1 MEDPSVSL
9 MHALPDA
16 VYVIDPATS
25 RIVDCN
31 RAAHEDL
38 LLERDD
44 VLEHSVLSLQTAV
57 HGMPAWAEIAEVI
70 RQNSPY
76 RFIGAHCRADGSE
89 LPVEVVT
96 SVATVDDEER
106 FISVARDIRRRPGVA
121 EPEAPSRARWQILHD
136 LADGVWDWYP
146 AEGRLVFSP
155 RLHSL
160 LGYGPEEM
168 PEVIETWKDNVHS
181 DDLPVVLTILEDHLK
196 GERHQFEAV
205 YRLRNR
211 NGHYI
216 WVHDRGSVVEWDVD
230 GQPLRVT
237 GLVHDET
244 DAKAVESRLQREA
257 DHDALTGL
265 FNRRRGME
273 LLDGLFRRHPPGG
286 ERCLAV
292 IALDL
297 DRFKR
302 TNDRYGHLVGDR
314 VLQHFGEIVHA
325 HLPDGAVAIRW
336 GGEEF
341 LIGLPITQDEQPFEL
356 VSRLRDA
363 LVETPWSAPLENE
376 RITAS
381 AGFAVREATKQT
393 LTDLI
398 ASADRALYLAKH
410 EGRDR
415 IADDQAHTA
424 SSRPLGGH
432 KQANRNEV
440 SP

>member
-1 MEDPSVSL
+1 MDDPSVSL
-9 MHALPDA
+9 LHALPDA
-16 VYVIDPATS
+16 VYVLDPATS

-31 RAAHEDL
+31 RAAHDDL

-57 HGMPAWAEIAEVI
+57 HGMPAWSEIAEVI
-70 RQNSPY
+70 RQSSPY
-76 RFIGAHCRADGSE
+76 RFIGAHRRADGSE

-96 SVATVDDEER
+96 SVATIDGEER
-106 FISVARDIRRRPGVA
+106 FISVARDISRRPGVV
-121 EPEAPSRARWQILHD
+121 APTAWPQDRWQILHD

-168 PEVIETWKDNVHS
+168 PEVIETWKDNVHP
-181 DDLPVVLTILEDHLK
+181 DDLPMVMTALEDHLK
-196 GERHQFEAV
+196 GERLQFEAV

-211 NGHYI
+211 NGHYL
-216 WVHDRGSVVEWDVD
+216 WVHDRGSVVEWDAD
-230 GQPLRVT
+230 GRPLRVS

-244 DAKAVESRLQREA
+244 DAKAVESRLQRAA

-273 LLDGLFRRHPPGG
+273 LLDELLERHPHGG
-286 ERCLAV
+286 DRQVALV
-292 IALDL
+292 ALDL
-297 DRFKR
+297 DHFKR
-302 TNDRYGHLVGDR
+302 INDRYGHLVGDR
-314 VLQHFGEIVHA
+314 VLQRLGGIVHA
-325 HLPDGAVAIRW
+325 HLPDNAVAMRW

-341 LIGLPITQDEQPFEL
+341 LIGLPIAEPREVCTL
-356 VSRLRDA
+356 VHQLRDELMDTHWA
-363 LVETPWSAPLENE
+363 APLESE

-381 AGFAVREATKQT
+381 AGAALRETPDQT

-398 ASADRALYLAKH
+398 ASADRALYLAKKG
-410 EGRDR
+410 GRDR
-415 IADDQAHTA
+415 IAGEVCGERFVH
-424 SSRPLGGH
+424 PLG
-432 KQANRNEV
+432 A
-440 SP
+440 

>member
-1 MEDPSVSL
+1 MDDPSTSL
-9 MHALPDA
+9 LHALPDA

-38 LLERDD
+38 LLDRES
-44 VLEHSVLSLQTAV
+44 VLAHSVLSLQTAI
-57 HGMPAWAEIAEVI
+57 HGMPAWSEIAEAI

-76 RFIGAHCRADGSE
+76 RFIGAHRRADGSE
-89 LPVEVVT
+89 LPVEVMT
-96 SVATVDDEER
+96 TVATLDGKER
-106 FISVARDIRRRPGVA
+106 FVSVARDIRRRPGMT
-121 EPEAPSRARWQILHD
+121 EPHAVTTKRWQILHD

-168 PEVIETWKDNVHS
+168 PEVIETWKNNVHP
-181 DDLPVVLTILEDHLK
+181 DDLPVVMTTLEDHLR

-211 NGHYI
+211 NGHYL
-216 WVHDRGSVVEWDVD
+216 WVHDRGAVVEWDVD
-230 GQPLRVT
+230 GQPRRVC

-244 DAKAVESRLQREA
+244 DSKAVELRLQREA

-273 LLDGLFRRHPPGG
+273 LLDELFRRHPSEN
-286 ERCLAV
+286 ERRVAIV
-292 IALDL
+292 AIDL

-302 TNDRYGHLVGDR
+302 INDRFGHLVGDR
-314 VLQHFGEIVHA
+314 VLQRLGEIIRHD
-325 HLPDGAVAIRW
+325 LPGGAIAMRW

-341 LIGLPITQDEQPFEL
+341 LLGLAVTREDEPLAL
-356 VSRLRDA
+356 VERLRDTLA
-363 LVETPWSAPLENE
+363 DTSWGTPLENE

-381 AGFAVREATKQT
+381 AGLAIRDTPDQT

-398 ASADRALYLAKH
+398 ASADRSLYLAKRA
-410 EGRDR
+410 GRDR
-415 IADDQAHTA
+415 AIRDRRSTGTTRALDHPPTEPSDAT
-424 SSRPLGGH
+424 P
-432 KQANRNEV
+432 
-440 SP
+440 

>member
-1 MEDPSVSL
+1 MDDPSPSL
-9 MHALPDA
+9 LHALSDA
-16 VYVIDPATS
+16 VYVIDPASS

-38 LLERDD
+38 LLDRDD

-57 HGMPAWAEIAEVI
+57 HGMPAWSEIAEVI
-70 RQNSPY
+70 RRSSPY
-76 RFIGAHCRADGSE
+76 RFVGAHRRADGSE
-89 LPVEVVT
+89 MPVEVVT
-96 SVATVDDEER
+96 SVATVDGNER
-106 FISVARDIRRRPGVA
+106 FISVARDISRRPGVA
-121 EPEAPSRARWQILHD
+121 EPDASSRDRWQILHD

-146 AEGRLVFSP
+146 AEERLVFSP

-168 PEVIETWKDNVHS
+168 PEVIETWKDNVHPE
-181 DDLPVVLTILEDHLK
+181 DLPVVLTMLEDHLK
-196 GERHQFEAV
+196 GERHHFEAV

-211 NGHYI
+211 NGHYL
-216 WVHDRGSVVEWDVD
+216 WVHDRGSVVEWDAD
-230 GQPLRVT
+230 GRPLRVT

-244 DAKAVESRLQREA
+244 DAKTVESRLQREA

-265 FNRRRGME
+265 LNRRRGME
-273 LLDGLFRRHPPGG
+273 LLGGLFRRHLPDG
-286 ERCLAV
+286 EQALAV

-297 DRFKR
+297 DHFKR
-302 TNDRYGHLVGDR
+302 INDRYGHLVGDR
-314 VLQHFGEIVHA
+314 VLQR
-325 HLPDGAVAIRW
+325 LGAIIRSEVPMEAIAMRW

-341 LIGLPITQDEQPFEL
+341 LIGLPITHDEQPFDL

-363 LVETPWSAPLENE
+363 LVETAWAPPLANQQ
-376 RITAS
+376 ITAS
-381 AGFAVREATKQT
+381 AGFAVREASEQT

-398 ASADRALYLAKH
+398 ASADRALYLAKR

-415 IADDQAHTA
+415 IAADQPHAA

-432 KQANRNEV
+432 PKQRATR
-440 SP
+440 